1 MDPVIANLANK
12 VLIILTPY
20 AAKTAKEFVQ
30 LIGETGYEKAKN
42 LFNKLRD
49 SWKNDPASS
58 WFLLQI
64 NIHRNQGNSFIGT
77 GSDGLMYQLTP
88 AVLI

>member
-30 LIGETGYEKAKN
+30 LIGETGYE
-42 LFNKLRD
+42 
-49 SWKNDPASS
+49 
-58 WFLLQI
+58 
-64 NIHRNQGNSFIGT
+64 
-77 GSDGLMYQLTP
+77 
-88 AVLI
+88 